1 MAYAEL
7 ILFMAILLKHFL
19 DLVFPSL
26 QCKIGSSQII
36 IFPPIFLEFCSA
48 FSLLFSENF
57 AGNIGAALVDR
68 TFWTNLSVMYYA
80 HPEQY
85 TKY

>member
-19 DLVFPSL
+19 DPSL
-26 QCKIGSSQII
+26 QCKNRQFSDNH
-36 IFPPIFLEFCSA
+36 FPIFNLFFQNFA
-48 FSLLFSENF
+48 LLLALFSENF

-68 TFWTNLSVMYYA
+68 TS
-80 HPEQY
+80 
-85 TKY
+85 